1 MGRSLEYYKIPVEG
15 KTDKGESRQP
25 TERSKGKPQRKF
37 KKEIVLTTRIK
48 SRHISGI
55 RPIETP
61 GNSPIAR

>member
-37 KKEIVLTTRIK
+37 KKEIVLSYENK
-48 SRHISGI
+48 KQAHI
-55 RPIETP
+55 RYQTDRD
-61 GNSPIAR
+61 AR